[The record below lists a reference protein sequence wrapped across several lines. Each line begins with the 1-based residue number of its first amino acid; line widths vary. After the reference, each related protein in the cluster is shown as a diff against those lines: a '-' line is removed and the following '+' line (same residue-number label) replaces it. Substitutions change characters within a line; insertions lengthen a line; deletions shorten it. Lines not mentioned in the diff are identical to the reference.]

1 MRKLFIL
8 AIIIASIGI
17 FTVKVQAQRKCGTM
31 EYLELQKAD
40 DPSLGIRIENYE
52 QALQQWIEKNQDY
65 INSAKGTVSVP
76 VVVHVVYNTT
86 AQNISDARV
95 QEQIDVLNR
104 DYAGLNTNSMQAF
117 SSSLKVNTDLQF
129 CLAQR
134 TPSGTATSGIERRQ
148 TSVTSFSYSN
158 NGVKYYSTGG
168 LDAWDPTKYMN
179 IWVCPLGG
187 GLCGYAQFPT
197 SGVNA
202 TFGVVIHYEYFGV
215 TGATAPYNLGGTTS
229 HEIGHCFNL
238 YHIWGDDNGACT
250 GSDYCTDIP
259 NQANYTYGVHTGVL
273 TDACT
278 STSPGIMYMN
288 FMDYSDDIS
297 YANFT
302 PDQKSRIE
310 ALFVPG
316 GLLYSLSVS
325 DGCTPP
331 ETEACGT
338 PSGLSATDIT
348 TTTATLN
355 WTAVSGASSY
365 NIQYR
370 PSGTSTFV
378 TTTSTTNS
386 KALTGLTDG
395 TNYEFMVQAVCTETG
410 TYSGL
415 SIFTTLPAAGCADN
429 YESNNTLATAKTIN
443 VNTEIN
449 AAIGTSADVDYF
461 EFSNTQA
468 QKKIKVT
475 LTNLPFDYDIQ
486 LYKSN
491 GALIATSQNSG
502 TTNESIIYNNAKAG
516 TYIIKVYGYN
526 GAYSASNCYA
536 LTANISST
544 SWRTN
549 KEIVIDEPDTP
560 QDIMIYPNPANDNV
574 KVTYNA
580 KNNSDV
586 QIVVYDI
593 SGRMINTSSY
603 QATKGLNNYSL
614 NVSTLAKGIYV
625 LSLNNGST
633 ILNHKLIIDK

>member
-1 MRKLFIL
+1 M
-8 AIIIASIGI
+8 
-17 FTVKVQAQRKCGTM
+17 
-31 EYLELQKAD
+31 
-40 DPSLGIRIENYE
+40 
-52 QALQQWIEKNQDY
+52 
-65 INSAKGTVSVP
+65 SV
-76 VVVHVVYNTT
+76 
-86 AQNISDARV
+86 
-95 QEQIDVLNR
+95 
-104 DYAGLNTNSMQAF
+104 G
-117 SSSLKVNTDLQF
+117 
-129 CLAQR
+129 
-134 TPSGTATSGIERRQ
+134 
-148 TSVTSFSYSN
+148 
-158 NGVKYYSTGG
+158 
-168 LDAWDPTKYMN
+168 
-179 IWVCPLGG
+179 VCPLGG

>member
-1 MRKLFIL
+1 
-8 AIIIASIGI
+8 
-17 FTVKVQAQRKCGTM
+17 
-31 EYLELQKAD
+31 
-40 DPSLGIRIENYE
+40 
-52 QALQQWIEKNQDY
+52 
-65 INSAKGTVSVP
+65 
-76 VVVHVVYNTT
+76 
-86 AQNISDARV
+86 
-95 QEQIDVLNR
+95 
-104 DYAGLNTNSMQAF
+104 
-117 SSSLKVNTDLQF
+117 
-129 CLAQR
+129 
-134 TPSGTATSGIERRQ
+134 
-148 TSVTSFSYSN
+148 
-158 NGVKYYSTGG
+158 
-168 LDAWDPTKYMN
+168 MN

-370 PSGTSTFV
+370 PTGTSTFV
-378 TTTSTTNS
+378 TTPPPPIQKPSQDSQTAQIMNS
-386 KALTGLTDG
+386 WCRQYVPKQ
-395 TNYEFMVQAVCTETG
+395 VR
-410 TYSGL
+410 
-415 SIFTTLPAAGCADN
+415 I
-429 YESNNTLATAKTIN
+429 
-443 VNTEIN
+443 
-449 AAIGTSADVDYF
+449 
-461 EFSNTQA
+461 
-468 QKKIKVT
+468 
-475 LTNLPFDYDIQ
+475 
-486 LYKSN
+486 
-491 GALIATSQNSG
+491 
-502 TTNESIIYNNAKAG
+502 
-516 TYIIKVYGYN
+516 
-526 GAYSASNCYA
+526 
-536 LTANISST
+536 
-544 SWRTN
+544 
-549 KEIVIDEPDTP
+549 PD
-560 QDIMIYPNPANDNV
+560 
-574 KVTYNA
+574 
-580 KNNSDV
+580 
-586 QIVVYDI
+586 
-593 SGRMINTSSY
+593 
-603 QATKGLNNYSL
+603 
-614 NVSTLAKGIYV
+614 
-625 LSLNNGST
+625 
-633 ILNHKLIIDK
+633 